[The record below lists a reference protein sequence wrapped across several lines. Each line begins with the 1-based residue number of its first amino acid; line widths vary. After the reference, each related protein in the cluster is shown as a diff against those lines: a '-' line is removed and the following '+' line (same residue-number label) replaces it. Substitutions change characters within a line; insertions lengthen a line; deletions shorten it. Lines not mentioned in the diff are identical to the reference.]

1 MPDWIHGGGMHGCWF
16 GGSRV
21 ASRGGPILE
30 LEEGESIRKEEGFC
44 REEVSF
50 VMVKIEVALFLW

>member
-1 MPDWIHGGGMHGCWF
+1 MPDWIHGGGMHGCWWEQSCQK
-16 GGSRV
+16 G
-21 ASRGGPILE
+21 GGPRLE